1 MNGKFNFGRIH
12 IDTGTA
18 GERGMRTI
26 KIITLFILIS
36 IIIKGCMRSAVYT
49 NEGTHVVNTYI
60 DDSLFQLNLPL
71 TIVDRYYYNIL
82 TRGYILGSCGNS
94 YTNSNSPNTC
104 VSVSFECDFDGD
116 SLTASMLDN
125 IYKNQIENTLKSKE
139 EVFISF
145 DTIIRQKQKI
155 GILKKVEG
163 CGDSALYT
171 TICYFPSPHKNKIYK
186 IYISCDKS
194 EAGKKLR
201 DSIPSIVESLRF
213 GSVR

>member
-1 MNGKFNFGRIH
+1 MDKRI
-12 IDTGTA
+12 
-18 GERGMRTI
+18 RTI
-26 KIITLFILIS
+26 IIITLYIS
-36 IIIKGCMRSAVYT
+36 ISIVIKGCVRSSVYT
-49 NEGTHVVNTYI
+49 NEGAYVVNTYI

-71 TIVDRYYYNIL
+71 TILDRYYYNRS

-94 YTNSNSPNTC
+94 YTNSKSPNTC
-104 VSVSFECDFDGD
+104 VSVSYECDFDGD

-125 IYKNQIENTLKSKE
+125 IYKNQIEYTLMSKE

-145 DTIIRQKQKI
+145 DTILRQKQKI

-171 TICYFPSPHKNKIYK
+171 TVCYFPSPQKNKIYK
-186 IYISCDKS
+186 IYMSCDKS

-201 DSIPSIVESLRF
+201 DSIPSIVESLRL